1 MAAQLELER
10 LRAEV
15 TEKDLLLET
24 MQKTLKANADTVDE
38 LMCEAKE
45 LAARTE
51 MEYSAQL
58 EIKTK
63 ELDTVRALMMEMQD
77 TQSASPAP
85 RSPRFTRA
93 QEKKTDRSFMDDY
106 LISVLEQKDKLADEL
121 HARTNSY
128 AEIKAKLGMAEFENE
143 RLLAEYRAQTRLNT
157 RSNSSDGILGEGAG
171 GLVVERNSDGGG
183 ADSGVDEMGET
194 LDTVRAERDK
204 LATSLAEMNRTMQQL
219 RDRMGGDERSVRE
232 SERRRRKDAHKAN
245 VSIRTKTQ
253 LDELDKENKRLVAEV
268 KRCEEAEEQVRE
280 LKEQI
285 ASKESMLRDRDAA
298 VIAAEEEMSL
308 LRSLIG
314 SASSDRTSAIELEA
328 KITAAEKVTARVEG
342 ERDAAAAGHTREREA
357 NEAKVAALT
366 SEIGTVRRSAGDAS
380 LLGEKLATAI
390 AATARAEAACEAA
403 TLAAAKE
410 REALEAKHAKVT
422 ADLEAAR
429 LAATEAAAAHIVE
442 LDALKDT
449 SSNAKALLAAAE
461 VETAKAALLRSQV
474 DSVRSDAEAEVTRI
488 HNLFLKE
495 QERRKGVQN
504 LLMEFVGN
512 IRVFSRVRPTS
523 GESPALVRATSKL
536 VVQARFTENKRD
548 FEFDRAFAAGETAD
562 EVFSEVK
569 PLVSSFLDG
578 FNTCVLAYGQT
589 GSGKTH
595 TMFGP
600 PAESGLPEMSG
611 IIPRVIAE
619 VFELKEAQR
628 AMATVS
634 IEITVLEVYNEAV
647 RDLLSEKPWAKHEVT
662 DSGSGAEVLTAEKVA
677 VDCEADVSRLVANG
691 LANRVERKTDLND
704 HSSRSH
710 LIVTVHGTRQSLMY
724 DGMTTSAKMHLVDLA
739 GSENAKLA
747 GSVGD
752 GLTEGKNINK
762 SLSAL
767 SGVMQA
773 LALQKGG
780 GAAQHVPYRNS
791 RLTYLLKDAIGG
803 DAKTV
808 MFVCVR
814 PEEPFSAE
822 SMQTLRFGAK
832 ARCIAKGP
840 AQRNVIQKLAGDAA
854 LAAKGTSS
862 AKATRSPK
870 TKKKTK

>member
-1 MAAQLELER
+1 
-10 LRAEV
+10 
-15 TEKDLLLET
+15 
-24 MQKTLKANADTVDE
+24 
-38 LMCEAKE
+38 
-45 LAARTE
+45 
-51 MEYSAQL
+51 
-58 EIKTK
+58 
-63 ELDTVRALMMEMQD
+63 
-77 TQSASPAP
+77 
-85 RSPRFTRA
+85 
-93 QEKKTDRSFMDDY
+93 
-106 LISVLEQKDKLADEL
+106 
-121 HARTNSY
+121 
-128 AEIKAKLGMAEFENE
+128 
-143 RLLAEYRAQTRLNT
+143 
-157 RSNSSDGILGEGAG
+157 
-171 GLVVERNSDGGG
+171 VVERNSDGGG

-328 KITAAEKVTARVEG
+328 KIRAAEKVTARVEG

-366 SEIGTVRRSAGDAS
+366 AEIGAVRRSAGDAS

-495 QERRKGVQN
+495 QERSVHFCSGLPRVGCTLYLHTVWGWSAPRLLPWPRLTLNVYSHRRRKGVQN

-536 VVQARFTENKRD
+536 VVQARYERTPNVPTLQGRKRGCSLPQ
-548 FEFDRAFAAGETAD
+548 R
-562 EVFSEVK
+562 S
-569 PLVSSFLDG
+569 
-578 FNTCVLAYGQT
+578 LAPSNSQIYG
-589 GSGKTH
+589 K
-595 TMFGP
+595 
-600 PAESGLPEMSG
+600 
-611 IIPRVIAE
+611 
-619 VFELKEAQR
+619 
-628 AMATVS
+628 
-634 IEITVLEVYNEAV
+634 
-647 RDLLSEKPWAKHEVT
+647 
-662 DSGSGAEVLTAEKVA
+662 
-677 VDCEADVSRLVANG
+677 
-691 LANRVERKTDLND
+691 
-704 HSSRSH
+704 
-710 LIVTVHGTRQSLMY
+710 
-724 DGMTTSAKMHLVDLA
+724 
-739 GSENAKLA
+739 
-747 GSVGD
+747 
-752 GLTEGKNINK
+752 
-762 SLSAL
+762 
-767 SGVMQA
+767 
-773 LALQKGG
+773 
-780 GAAQHVPYRNS
+780 
-791 RLTYLLKDAIGG
+791 
-803 DAKTV
+803 
-808 MFVCVR
+808 
-814 PEEPFSAE
+814 
-822 SMQTLRFGAK
+822 
-832 ARCIAKGP
+832 
-840 AQRNVIQKLAGDAA
+840 
-854 LAAKGTSS
+854 
-862 AKATRSPK
+862 
-870 TKKKTK
+870 